1 MAKKHRHLRLALFQW
16 PTQTSRCSGHRMKF
30 FTTLL
35 TAMAMTSFAADPL
48 KPDVPQPCL
57 EKHWLGMHNYLT
69 GLVRQASQKPTLDI
83 YFLGDSITEF
93 WPAHGKQVWA
103 EEFGKLRVLN
113 CGVSGDTTQNILYR
127 ITQGGFERISPRVVV
142 LPAGINN
149 LGLSPELKPED
160 LAKGLQRIVT
170 TIQGKSPASKILLL
184 SIFPCD
190 EVSAPIRNRIRETN
204 KQLAKLGDDKSVFYL
219 DIHDAFLDPA
229 GNFTTAVTLDGTH
242 LNANGYKIW
251 ADAMR
256 PTLKKLLEDTASKK

>member
-1 MAKKHRHLRLALFQW
+1 MMKCFIALLLAV
-16 PTQTSRCSGHRMKF
+16 S
-30 FTTLL
+30 
-35 TAMAMTSFAADPL
+35 MTVFAADPP

-69 GLVRQASQKPTLDI
+69 GLVRQASQKPALDI

-93 WPAHGKQVWA
+93 WPTHGRQVWA
-103 EEFGKLRVLN
+103 DEFGKLKVLN

-127 ITQGGFERISPRVVV
+127 ITQGEFDRISPKVVVV
-142 LPAGINN
+142 LAGINN

-170 TIQGKSPASKILLL
+170 TIQGKSPTSKILLL

-190 EVSAPIRNRIRETN
+190 EASAPIRNRIRETN
-204 KQLAKLGDDKSVFYL
+204 RQLAKLGDDQSVFYL

-242 LNANGYKIW
+242 LNAHGYQIW
-251 ADAMR
+251 ADAMQ
-256 PTLKKLLEDTASKK
+256 PTLKKLLDSSLPPK

>member
-1 MAKKHRHLRLALFQW
+1 
-16 PTQTSRCSGHRMKF
+16 MKSIIAF
-30 FTTLL
+30 YS
-35 TAMAMTSFAADPL
+35 AMAVTTFAAEPP
-48 KPDVPQPCL
+48 KPEVPQPCL
-57 EKHWLGMHNYLT
+57 KKHWLGMHNYLT
-69 GLVRQASQKPTLDI
+69 GLVRQASQKPALDI

-93 WPAHGKQVWA
+93 WPTHGKQVWA

-127 ITQGGFERISPRVVV
+127 TTQGEFERISPRVVV
-142 LPAGINN
+142 LLAGINN
-149 LGLSPELKPED
+149 LGHSPELQPED
-160 LAKGLQRIVT
+160 LAKGLQRILT
-170 TIQGKSPASKILLL
+170 TIQGKSPTSKILLL

-190 EVSAPIRNRIRETN
+190 EVSSPIRTRIKETN
-204 KQLAKLGDDKSVFYL
+204 RQLAKLGDDQSVFYL

-256 PTLKKLLEDTASKK
+256 PTLKKLLGSTASAK